1 MDLATSVREN
11 IVADFAKIQQLCF
24 NEYNLCMLRGSA
36 TYYVEYIY
44 QII

>member
-11 IVADFAKIQQLCF
+11 IVANFAKTQKLCF
-24 NEYNLCMLRGSA
+24 NEHNLCMLRGSA
-36 TYYVEYIY
+36 ADYVEYLY